1 MSWDF
6 DKMRHFY
13 SEAHTALEEQSA
25 YTKLVRAEI
34 VQTLRRRG
42 LQIHDNSLVARV
54 AATPNFWFCEGFW
67 VDPRSSV
74 CLVATDTQ
82 NVWDCYDIYAST
94 MRRYPDLGVMSLFR
108 DHSNIAIYRL
118 EREVTDA
125 SQIIIGSRY
134 QP

>member
-6 DKMRHFY
+6 DKLRSFY
-13 SEAHTALEEQSA
+13 SEAQNALAEQHA
-25 YTKLVRAEI
+25 HTKLVCTEI
-34 VQTLRRRG
+34 IQTLRRRG
-42 LQIHDNSLVARV
+42 LLIHDRPV
-54 AATPNFWFCEGFW
+54 NFWFCEGFW